1 MYGVSI
7 MNLLSRM
14 PIKYQLRLIVVI
26 MALPMVGMI
35 FNTGMQQRED
45 AMNAARID
53 TQKLADRIA
62 YEQQNRSAS
71 ARQLMVALS
80 QLPEIRHKVTAK
92 VTPIL
97 SEILKLN
104 PDLSN
109 IFVADLSGTVWAT
122 AVPVKA
128 PFIVSDRRYFKNAL
142 ASGRLSSGEHVISR
156 ATNRPTFNLSYPIRD
171 EHGTII
177 GIISV
182 GFLLEK
188 YAQILEKS
196 KLPYNSSFTLLDH
209 KGVILFRPI
218 DLNKLIGKPVD
229 PVLFRQIQELPD
241 DDTGI
246 GISAVAGDKRIIS
259 TRKLR
264 LEGEPAPYM
273 YVRAGIPVASVLAN
287 ANMHLIKNL
296 MLLSGVLVLTFLFS
310 SFIGKYSFVSRI
322 KLLESASLS
331 LANGNYQTR
340 VTDIVQG
347 SELGRLADSF
357 DSMADKLI
365 QREKALIE
373 SEFFFK
379 ESQRAASIGSYK
391 ADFVKGRWE
400 SSEVLDYIL
409 GIDKKYDKSIQ
420 GWLDIVYSDDRD
432 MMSKYLHEE
441 VISKRKPFAKEY
453 RITRNND
460 GETRWVYG
468 LGEVSFD
475 ANGNVLSL
483 FGTIQDVTDRKQA
496 EEGLFLFKESVDNST
511 DAIGM
516 ATPEGKHIY
525 QNRSFTD
532 LFDEFGDNPTDLY
545 VDKSIAQEMFTTI
558 MAGDHWSGE
567 VKMYGKNRKLLDIH
581 LRAYAN
587 KDDSG
592 RIIGLVGIH
601 TDITERKRAEEEREN
616 MAKQLLHTQKLES
629 LGVLA
634 GGIAHDF
641 NNILMTII
649 GNADL
654 ALMRINKE
662 SPATENLQRIEQAAA
677 RAADLAKQ
685 MLAYSGK
692 GKFVVENI
700 DLNHLLE
707 DMLHMLE
714 VSISKKAVLR
724 LNLTR
729 PLPSVEADS
738 TQLRQI
744 VMNLVI
750 NASEAIGDKSGVI
763 AISTGCMDC
772 DKNYLRDVWLE
783 ENLSEGLFVY
793 FEISDTGCGMDKE
806 TVLKI
811 FDPFFTT
818 KFTGRGLGM
827 AAVLGI
833 VRGHKGA
840 IKVYSELKKGTTF
853 KILLPA
859 SDRPIEIFNG
869 DLNKDNWKGSGTIL
883 FVDDEETVR
892 GIGKEMLQ
900 ELGYS
905 VITAEDGRMAIDIF
919 KTFPDISFV
928 ILDLTM
934 PHIDG
939 EQCFRELKQINPS
952 VKVIMSSGY
961 NEQEVNQK
969 FVGKGL
975 AGFIQKPYT
984 LSVLKETIQKI

>member
-1 MYGVSI
+1 

-26 MALPMVGMI
+26 MALPVVGMI
-35 FNTGMQQRED
+35 INAGMQQRED
-45 AMNAARID
+45 ALNAARID

-62 YEQQNRSAS
+62 YEQQNRNAS

-80 QLPEIRHKVTAK
+80 QLREIQQKDTAK

-104 PDLSN
+104 PDFSN
-109 IFVADLSGTVWAT
+109 IFVADRSGTVWAT
-122 AVPVKA
+122 AVPVRP

-142 ASGRLSSGEHVISR
+142 ASGKLSTGEHVISR
-156 ATNRPTFNLSYPIRD
+156 ATSRPTFNLSYPIKD
-171 EHGTII
+171 KHGTII

-218 DLNKLIGKPVD
+218 DPIKFIGKPVD
-229 PVLFRQIQELPD
+229 PVFFKQIQELPD

-246 GISAVAGDKRIIS
+246 GTSVVAGDKRIIS

-264 LEGEPAPYM
+264 LEGEPSPYM
-273 YVRAGIPVASVLAN
+273 YIRTGIPVASVLSN

-296 MLLSGVLVLTFLFS
+296 MLLSGVLVLTFFFS
-310 SFIGKYSFVSRI
+310 SFIGKYSIVSRI
-322 KLLESASLS
+322 NLLENASHS
-331 LANGNYQTR
+331 FANGDYQIR
-340 VTDIVQG
+340 VAELVQG
-347 SELGRLADSF
+347 GELGRLAESF

-400 SSEVLDYIL
+400 SSEVLDSIL
-409 GIDKKYDKSIQ
+409 GIDKMYDRSIQ
-420 GWLDIVYSDDRD
+420 GWLDIVYSNDRD
-432 MMSKYLHEE
+432 MMSQYLHEE

-475 ANGNVLSL
+475 AHGNVLSL
-483 FGTIQDVTDRKQA
+483 FGTIQDITERKQT

-525 QNRSFTD
+525 QNKSFTD
-532 LFDEFGDNPTDLY
+532 MFDEFGDNPPNLF
-545 VDKSIAQEMFTTI
+545 VDTSIAQKMFQTI
-558 MAGDHWSGE
+558 LAGEQWSGE
-567 VKMYGKNRKLLDIH
+567 VKMYGKKGAVLDIH

-587 KDDSG
+587 KDADG

-601 TDITERKRAEEEREN
+601 TDITERKLAEEEREN

-662 SPATENLQRIEQAAA
+662 SPATENLRRVEQAAA

-692 GKFVVENI
+692 GKFVIESI

-744 VMNLVI
+744 IMNLVI
-750 NASEAIGDKSGVI
+750 NASEAIGDISGVI
-763 AISTGCMDC
+763 AISTGYMDC

-840 IKVYSELKKGTTF
+840 IKVYSEPKKGTTF

-859 SDRPIEIFNG
+859 SDRPIEISNSE
-869 DLNKDNWKGSGTIL
+869 LNTDDWKGSGTVL
-883 FVDDEETVR
+883 LVDDEETVR

-905 VITAEDGRMAIDIF
+905 VITAEDGRMAINIF
-919 KTFPDISFV
+919 KSSPGIAFV

-975 AGFIQKPYT
+975 AGFIQKPYK
-984 LSVLKETIQKI
+984 LSVLKEAIRKI